1 MFNINLTLVDFENG
15 SENQLEAKPPFL
27 QTKFW
32 ANFKSLHGWKNLYF
46 KGTSYLGDFYVSVLL
61 RNFAKKF
68 TLAYIPLGVTFSTF
82 TQEGFH
88 YDSVE
93 YVNFLNEFKEE

>member
-1 MFNINLTLVDFENG
+1 MFNINLTPVDFQDD
-15 SENQLEAKPPFL
+15 SKNQLEAKPHFL

-61 RNFAKKF
+61 RNFAKKYRKYVKIIAF
-68 TLAYIPLGVTFSTF
+68 FCLSWYNGGVGKILR
-82 TQEGFH
+82 EG
-88 YDSVE
+88 E
-93 YVNFLNEFKEE
+93 RKQ